1 MSSTLSPFSDMCVGR
16 LMLPYFGLSLE
27 TFKMPRMRK
36 RCSLIIYVPK
46 VNVAGKLFLEWMVQA
61 NEVWQVFF
69 TRIWWAFVTAC
80 GLLLHAAFY
89 DF

>member
-16 LMLPYFGLSLE
+16 LMLPCCFVLSLE
-27 TFKMPRMRK
+27 TFKNAGNEEEVFV
-36 RCSLIIYVPK
+36 INVPK

-80 GLLLHAAFY
+80 GVLLHAAFY